1 MGLKK
6 LGKMKG
12 ISTIFMENVPQL
24 IIQIIYS
31 FNIGEVSNNT
41 QLAFVGSMISVISA
55 LLSYFIEQSN
65 TDNMIVFKYYLKMT
79 KNDIVNNVV
88 MDPKAN
94 NNDEDEMKIEAV
106 TPNTPKS
113 NDHAINYSNIKSQT
127 VSSKL
132 SKINNNEHAVEF
144 SNSGTLPN
152 FLTSN
157 EREHFI
163 NHRGETAALS
173 SKLCSIFCIPEK
185 NIEVSKASNITSA
198 GIMLYLIHFINRDD
212 NGLDMY
218 DVDINEIKK
227 LYKKNAKKINDS
239 FKKQFDFK
247 TNDFKVGWKR
257 YADDNDEDENETLK
271 TDIFDAVKSA
281 VTFMELDFQSIDI
294 RKKFLTDY
302 LLMEGVVENEN
313 ENFIAEIE
321 EEQKAEERG
330 MNDDEIVNVI
340 NDDAEDGIIAT
351 INQTNFNQPQM
362 SSVKEELRKKREDL
376 KSNGNGMEPMKMD
389 NLKMGTNDTTMV

>member
-1 MGLKK
+1 MG
-6 LGKMKG
+6 
-12 ISTIFMENVPQL
+12 IFMENVPQL

-79 KNDIVNNVV
+79 KNDIVNNAV
-88 MDPKAN
+88 MDPNAN
-94 NNDEDEMKIEAV
+94 DNDEDEMKIESVSPRAHS
-106 TPNTPKS
+106 PK
-113 NDHAINYSNIKSQT
+113 
-127 VSSKL
+127 
-132 SKINNNEHAVEF
+132 EF

-152 FLTSN
+152 FLTKG
-157 EREHFI
+157 ETDHLK

-173 SKLCSIFCIPEK
+173 NKLCSIFCIPEK

-239 FKKQFDFK
+239 FKKQFAFK

-257 YADDNDEDENETLK
+257 YADAEDEDEHETLK
-271 TDIFDAVKSA
+271 AEIFDAVKSA
-281 VTFMELDFQSIDI
+281 MTFMELDFKSIDI

-302 LLMEGVVENEN
+302 LLMEGVENEN

-321 EEQKAEERG
+321 EEQKNEEGG
-330 MNDDEIVNVI
+330 MNDDEVVDII
-340 NDDAEDGIIAT
+340 NNDAEDGVIAT
-351 INQTNFNQPQM
+351 INQTNGGIFVKPQM
-362 SSVKEELRKKREDL
+362 SPSDNSPIITSVSYSYADSVEMEEDKQKQ
-376 KSNGNGMEPMKMD
+376 
-389 NLKMGTNDTTMV
+389 

>member
-79 KNDIVNNVV
+79 KNDIVNNAV
-88 MDPKAN
+88 MDPNAN
-94 NNDEDEMKIEAV
+94 DNDEDEMKIESVSPRAHS
-106 TPNTPKS
+106 PK
-113 NDHAINYSNIKSQT
+113 
-127 VSSKL
+127 
-132 SKINNNEHAVEF
+132 EF

-152 FLTSN
+152 FLTKD
-157 EREHFI
+157 ETDHLK

-185 NIEVSKASNITSA
+185 NIEVSKASNITSD

-218 DVDINEIKK
+218 NVDINEIKK

-239 FKKQFDFK
+239 FKKQFAFQ

-257 YADDNDEDENETLK
+257 YADDNDEDYEDEHE
-271 TDIFDAVKSA
+271 FMESA
-281 VTFMELDFQSIDI
+281 IKNAMIMKELDFNSLPARKRFLSQFMLAGSDKEAVDLVYDEGINDVALPQNAVTPEHVTSDI
-294 RKKFLTDY
+294 E
-302 LLMEGVVENEN
+302 MENIEQTHKSK
-313 ENFIAEIE
+313 EI
-321 EEQKAEERG
+321 KLS
-330 MNDDEIVNVI
+330 DVNVGMKAVDDDDSSLSS
-340 NDDAEDGIIAT
+340 DDADI
-351 INQTNFNQPQM
+351 
-362 SSVKEELRKKREDL
+362 KL
-376 KSNGNGMEPMKMD
+376 
-389 NLKMGTNDTTMV
+389 

>member
-1 MGLKK
+1 MG
-6 LGKMKG
+6 
-12 ISTIFMENVPQL
+12 IFMENMPQL
-24 IIQIIYS
+24 IIQVIYS

-79 KNDIVNNVV
+79 KNDIVNNAV
-88 MDPKAN
+88 MDPNAN
-94 NNDEDEMKIEAV
+94 DNDEDEMKIESVSPRAHS
-106 TPNTPKS
+106 PK
-113 NDHAINYSNIKSQT
+113 
-127 VSSKL
+127 
-132 SKINNNEHAVEF
+132 EF

-152 FLTSN
+152 FLTKG
-157 EREHFI
+157 ETDHLK

-173 SKLCSIFCIPEK
+173 NKLCSIFCIPEK

-239 FKKQFDFK
+239 FKKQFAFK

-257 YADDNDEDENETLK
+257 YADAEDEDEHETLK
-271 TDIFDAVKSA
+271 
-281 VTFMELDFQSIDI
+281 
-294 RKKFLTDY
+294 
-302 LLMEGVVENEN
+302 
-313 ENFIAEIE
+313 AEIE

-330 MNDDEIVNVI
+330 MNDDEVVDVI

-376 KSNGNGMEPMKMD
+376 KSNGNGMELMKMD

>member
-24 IIQIIYS
+24 IIQVIYS

-55 LLSYFIEQSN
+55 LSSYFIEQSN

-79 KNDIVNNVV
+79 KNDIVNNAV
-88 MDPKAN
+88 MDPNAN
-94 NNDEDEMKIEAV
+94 DNDEDEMKIESVSPRAHS
-106 TPNTPKS
+106 PK
-113 NDHAINYSNIKSQT
+113 
-127 VSSKL
+127 
-132 SKINNNEHAVEF
+132 EF

-152 FLTSN
+152 FLTKG
-157 EREHFI
+157 ETDHLK

-173 SKLCSIFCIPEK
+173 NKLCSIFCIPEK

-198 GIMLYLIHFINRDD
+198 GIMMYLNHFINRDD

-227 LYKKNAKKINDS
+227 LYMKNAKKINDS
-239 FKKQFDFK
+239 FKKQFGFK

-257 YADDNDEDENETLK
+257 YADAEDEDENESFK
-271 TDIFDAVKSA
+271 AEIFDVVKSA
-281 VTFMELDFQSIDI
+281 MTMMQLDFQSIDI

-302 LLMEGVVENEN
+302 LLVEGVHEDENED
-313 ENFIAEIE
+313 FIAAIE
-321 EEQKAEERG
+321 EEQKDEEGG
-330 MNDDEIVNVI
+330 MNDD
-340 NDDAEDGIIAT
+340 AADGVIAT
-351 INQTNFNQPQM
+351 NINAKIAKPMITPLDT
-362 SSVKEELRKKREDL
+362 SVSYSYDNKVEEELKKMRNSLNNNE
-376 KSNGNGMEPMKMD
+376 MELVKIGTMD
-389 NLKMGTNDTTMV
+389 ATMDSTVV